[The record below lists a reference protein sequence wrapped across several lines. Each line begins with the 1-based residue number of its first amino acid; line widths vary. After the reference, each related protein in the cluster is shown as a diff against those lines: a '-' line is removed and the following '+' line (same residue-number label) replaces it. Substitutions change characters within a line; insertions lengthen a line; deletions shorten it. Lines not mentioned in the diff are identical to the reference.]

1 MPPAAPQSTPLDAA
15 IALQRAGRGVEA
27 LAHYRRLR
35 PKYPKDF
42 RLLHLGGTALLQT
55 GQAGEAAEWLESAAR
70 INPRM
75 GATQMCLALAL
86 SQCDRRD
93 AAAARFREAIKL
105 DAGNVEVWTNYAMF
119 LLNGGQP
126 VEALEALERAVKLK
140 PDAAAPLRLL
150 GRVLLALARPV
161 EALARQDRALA
172 LAPKEAASHTA
183 RAQALYGCHRID
195 EARAEFERAMALDPG
210 DFQAASYRLMT
221 LHYLDDL
228 SREQIAEEH
237 RAFGRR
243 CPAPSSAAAQARAGQ
258 RDPTKRLRVAFLSP
272 DLRTHSV
279 AFFLEPL
286 LEHLPKEEIE
296 VVLYHDH
303 FCRDET
309 SARLRAR
316 ASIWREFGGRDDA
329 WVERT
334 VRADAP
340 DVLIDLAGHT
350 GFNRQPLLARRLAPV
365 QVTYLGYPDTTGGRA
380 MDFRFTDEWADPT
393 GEADGLHTE
402 RLVRFAPTAWCY
414 QPPRTAPAVVAP
426 PCVRGAAPVFGSFN
440 NFSKLSPATLRLW
453 ARLLEAVPGARL
465 LLKGQEADSVVA
477 RRAAEAGIAPERL
490 VILPP
495 TVGLA
500 EHLATYARI
509 DVALDPLPYHGT
521 TTTCEALWMGRPV
534 VTLAGDRHVRRV
546 GVSLLQAAGQAD
558 CVAQTLDDYVARA
571 AALAG
576 DPAGL
581 AARSAGLRAQLAAG
595 PLLDHAGQAR
605 RFSDALRACWLGVN
619 DLHATA

>member
-1 MPPAAPQSTPLDAA
+1 MPPAASQSTPLDAA
-15 IALQRAGRGVEA
+15 IALQRAGRGAEA

-42 RLLHLGGTALLQT
+42 RLLHLGGTVLLQL
-55 GQAGEAAEWLESAAR
+55 GQAAEAAEWLESAAR
-70 INPRM
+70 VNPRM

-86 SQCDRRD
+86 AQCDRRD

-105 DAGNVEVWTNYAMF
+105 DAGNVEVWTNYALF
-119 LLNGGQP
+119 LLNGGQA

-140 PDAAAPLRLL
+140 PDVAAPLRLL

-161 EALARQDRALA
+161 EALARQDRAVA
-172 LAPKEAASHTA
+172 LAPKVADAHTA

-195 EARAEFERAMALDPG
+195 EARVEFERALALDPG

-243 CPAPSSAAAQARAGQ
+243 CPSPAGLKLEGVAG
-258 RDPTKRLRVAFLSP
+258 RDPAKRLRVAFLSP

-286 LEHLPKEEIE
+286 LEHLPKAEIE
-296 VVLYHDH
+296 IVLYHDH

-309 SARLRAR
+309 SARLRSR
-316 ASIWREFGGRDDA
+316 AEIWREFGGRDDA
-329 WVERT
+329 WVERM

-340 DVLIDLAGHT
+340 DVLVDVAGHT
-350 GFNRQPLLARRLAPV
+350 GFNRQSLLARRLAPV
-365 QVTYLGYPDTTGGRA
+365 QVTYLGYPDTTGVRA

-402 RLVRFAPTAWCY
+402 RLVRFSPTAWCY
-414 QPPRTAPAVVAP
+414 QPPRSAPAVVVP
-426 PCVRGAAPVFGSFN
+426 PCVHGAAPVFGSFN

-453 ARLLEAVPGARL
+453 ARLLEAVPGAKL

-477 RRAAEAGIAPERL
+477 RRAAEAGIAPDRL
-490 VILPP
+490 DILPP
-495 TVGLA
+495 TTGLA

-546 GVSLLQAAGQAD
+546 GVSLLSAAGQAD
-558 CVAQTLDDYVARA
+558 CIATTPEDYVARA
-571 AALAG
+571 AALVG

-581 AARSAGLRAQLAAG
+581 AARSAGLRARMTAG

-605 RFSDALRACWLGVN
+605 RFADALRACWLSGN
-619 DLHATA
+619 DPHATA